1 MSFEKL
7 FDRDRLT
14 IRPLDERKFKDTKV
28 GKFLSTAAP
37 SILGLASNLLPDGG
51 TLNLVKNLIKKDKT
65 LPAEDKET
73 ALKLLEQDMV
83 EMQQVSKRWE
93 ADMKS
98 DSYLSK
104 NTRPLTLIFL
114 TVSLVVF
121 IFLDGFDMEWTVD
134 TGWIDLLKSLLIT
147 VYVAYFG
154 SRGAEK
160 FQSISKK

>member
-1 MSFEKL
+1 MSTK
-7 FDRDRLT
+7 
-14 IRPLDERKFKDTKV
+14 PKKKFKETKV
-28 GKFLSTAAP
+28 GQFLTEKVP
-37 SILGLASNLLPDGG
+37 SILGGVGDVLPDAGVLG
-51 TLNLVKNLIKKDKT
+51 VVKGLIEGQDPKV
-65 LPAEDKET
+65 LSAEDKEY

-83 EMQQVSKRWE
+83 EQQEVSKRWE

-114 TVSLVVF
+114 TVSLVIF
-121 IFLDGFDMEWTVD
+121 ILLDGFNIDFSID
-134 TGWIDLLKSLLIT
+134 SGWVDLLKSLLIT

-160 FQSISKK
+160 FKTISNNK